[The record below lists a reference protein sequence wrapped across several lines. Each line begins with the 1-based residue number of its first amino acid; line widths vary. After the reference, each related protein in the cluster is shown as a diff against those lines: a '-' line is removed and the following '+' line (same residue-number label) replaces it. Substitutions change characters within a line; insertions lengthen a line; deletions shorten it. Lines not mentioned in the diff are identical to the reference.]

1 MRFITVACLPV
12 VVAFAVSP
20 RSPTKALRARKRGD
34 FLSDLGPVFSQL
46 TPQLETI
53 LHDLHGK
60 VLSPLQEFATKAAQ
74 EAKERQ
80 DHYRRA
86 PQEALGLAILSPIR
100 IVRLSV
106 VAFVIAELLDY
117 FGVLENPQV
126 TRERIVKA
134 IKEHANVPSLKL
146 KTKNW
151 WLQARSENGI
161 LSRSTWTDPSALSKK
176 MATWQPKHQ
185 FAVGASIGLMFSQ
198 FIWSVV
204 GKALKLGLVV
214 YVFSELNDLVKRKSG
229 KSVVEQIDSK
239 HSTRAQN
246 ALDRVRSAF
255 HQVLEDPVLIRE
267 NLADLTESIVP
278 RDRRPPQGT
287 LVGLLAGIV
296 GGVVIV

>member
-1 MRFITVACLPV
+1 MRFITIACLPV

-20 RSPTKALRARKRGD
+20 RSPTKAVRVRKRGV
-34 FLSDLGPVFSQL
+34 FLSELGPVFSQL

-53 LHDLHGK
+53 LNDLHGK

-80 DHYRRA
+80 DYYRHA

-106 VAFVIAELLDY
+106 VALIVAELLDY
-117 FGVLENPQV
+117 YGVLENPHV

-134 IKEHANVPSLKL
+134 FKEHANVPNLKS

-151 WLQARSENGI
+151 WDKARSENGI
-161 LSRSTWTDPSALSKK
+161 LTRSVWTDPSALSKK

-185 FAVGASIGLMFSQ
+185 FAVGASVGLMISQ
-198 FIWSVV
+198 FFWSVV
-204 GKALKLGLVV
+204 GKGLKLGLVV
-214 YVFSELNDLVKRKSG
+214 YVFSELNELVKRKSG
-229 KSVVEQIDSK
+229 KSVVEQIDSE
-239 HSTRAQN
+239 HATRVQN
-246 ALDRVRSAF
+246 ALNRVRSAF
-255 HQVLEDPVLIRE
+255 HQVLDDPTLIRE
-267 NLADLTESIVP
+267 NIADIVESIVP
-278 RDRRPPQGT
+278 RERLPPQGT
-287 LVGLLAGIV
+287 MVGLLAGIM